1 MRMKLQVLASLLFL
15 SSLPGCSERTDASE
29 PRKHVDSSGGTV
41 ALGLGSVG
49 GYRPSALSASGS
61 VGGTI
66 SLQGASG
73 DSAVAV
79 TRDARVCGDSASITE
94 TEGSGTSLSNVL
106 VWVDGVASG
115 KSLTEVRRVTLVIE
129 NCRFVP
135 RLIAVST
142 GTTINI
148 LSRDRV
154 AHTSRFYREN
164 SGEPIEV
171 ISTVD
176 AGQVVPSEKIASQ
189 PGIVE
194 ARHAQHSW
202 TRGYIAV
209 FDHPYYAVTDARGG
223 FTIDSLPPGTYTF
236 KVWHEGMAGPAE
248 QRVVVA
254 PGGVGRLELAVTLK

>member
-1 MRMKLQVLASLLFL
+1 MKLQILASFLFL
-15 SSLPGCSERTDASE
+15 SSVSGCSGQTDASE

-41 ALGLGSVG
+41 ALGLGSAG
-49 GYRPSALSASGS
+49 GYQPTTLAASGS

-66 SLQGASG
+66 SLQGASA
-73 DSAVAV
+73 DSSVAV
-79 TRDARVCGDSASITE
+79 TRDARVCGDSANVTE
-94 TEGSGTSLSNVL
+94 TEVSGTSLANVL

-129 NCRFVP
+129 KCRFVP
-135 RLIAVST
+135 RLMAINT
-142 GTTINI
+142 GTTINV
-148 LSRDRV
+148 LSRDR
-154 AHTSRFYREN
+154 ATHTSRFYREN

-209 FDHPYYAVTDARGG
+209 FEHPYHAVTDERGG
-223 FTIDSLPPGTYTF
+223 FKIDGLPPGTYTV

-254 PGGVGRLELAVTLK
+254 AGGVGRLELALTLK